1 MIKNVEENLD
11 YLLIKCS
18 PEEYNHELAAAYIN
32 LLSPDTPQ
40 IVDLPDNHTPTKIYI
55 PPTSPTPFKK
65 IAVIGI
71 ATVACI
77 ATLLISVSNPSVA
90 TRKQGFFYWIKRDK
104 TGASFITNPEAME
117 TESLNHSNHN
127 SAGYYKHI
135 YTINKE
141 GIRYE
146 LYSQTAPVSAGVTKY
161 IVVFYFK
168 GKRYALSNIN
178 NPWLLVDIAMQYY
191 RYISAQ

>member
-11 YLLIKCS
+11 YLLTEC
-18 PEEYNHELAAAYIN
+18 PPGEYNPELAAAYIN
-32 LLSPDTPQ
+32 LLSLDTPQ
-40 IVDLPDNHTPTKIYI
+40 IVDLPDNHTPDKIYI

-90 TRKQGFFYWIKRDK
+90 TRKQGFFYWLKRDK
-104 TGASFITNPEAME
+104 TGASFITNPEGME
-117 TESLNHSNHN
+117 TEYLNHSNYN
-127 SAGYYKHI
+127 SDYKHLC
-135 YTINKE
+135 TVNNE
-141 GIRYE
+141 GVRYE
-146 LYSQTAPVSAGVTKY
+146 LYSQAAPASAGATKY
-161 IVVFYFK
+161 IVVFYFE
-168 GKRYALSNIN
+168 GKRYTLSNIN

-191 RYISAQ
+191 QWISV

>member
-1 MIKNVEENLD
+1 MIKNVEKNLD
-11 YLLIKCS
+11 YLLTECS
-18 PEEYNHELAAAYIN
+18 PEEYNPELAAAYIN

-40 IVDLPDNHTPTKIYI
+40 IVDLPDNHAVKIYI

-71 ATVACI
+71 ATVSCI

-90 TRKQGFFYWIKRDK
+90 TRKQGFFYWLKRDK
-104 TGASFITNPEAME
+104 TGASFITNPEGMD
-117 TESLNHSNHN
+117 TEYLNHSNYN
-127 SAGYYKHI
+127 SDYAHLC
-135 YTINKE
+135 TVNKK
-141 GIRYE
+141 GVRYE
-146 LYSQTAPVSAGVTKY
+146 LYSQAAPASAGATKY

-178 NPWLLVDIAMQYY
+178 NPRLLVDIAMQYY
-191 RYISAQ
+191 QYISR